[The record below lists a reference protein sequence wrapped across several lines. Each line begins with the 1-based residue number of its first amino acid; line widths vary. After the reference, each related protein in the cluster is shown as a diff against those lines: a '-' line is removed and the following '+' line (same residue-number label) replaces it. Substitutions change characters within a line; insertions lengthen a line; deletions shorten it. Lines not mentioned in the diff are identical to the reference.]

1 MPKYGRGL
9 NREIVAAVNRGA
21 ILEPFGVREIIDY
34 AAGRGWHP
42 PESYTRSTLANA
54 SSGAH
59 SQTYKKYFE
68 ALGEGRYALRPEYRD
83 LD

>member
-9 NREIVAAVNRGA
+9 NREIVAAVNRGD
-21 ILEPFGVREIIDY
+21 IVEPFGVREIMSY
-34 AAGRGWHP
+34 AAGRGWDP

-54 SSGAH
+54 SSDVH
-59 SQTYKKYFE
+59 SQTYKKYFH
-68 ALGEGRYALRPEYRD
+68 ALGEGRYEVRPEYRD